1 MDDILAY
8 TMTGIIGGGVLVCL
22 GTLLYQIFKDDC
34 MLQQQIKQPEDEYQ
48 EVSES
53 PEESGGLTLVVL

>member
-8 TMTGIIGGGVLVCL
+8 TMCGIIGGGVLVCM
-22 GTLLYQIFKDDC
+22 GTLLCQIFRDDC
-34 MLQQQIKQPEDEYQ
+34 MSEQSIEQPEDEYQ